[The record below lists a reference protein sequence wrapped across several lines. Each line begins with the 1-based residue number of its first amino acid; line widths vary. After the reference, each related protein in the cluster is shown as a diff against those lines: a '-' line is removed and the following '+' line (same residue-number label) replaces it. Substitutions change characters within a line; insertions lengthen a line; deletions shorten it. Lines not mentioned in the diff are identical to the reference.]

1 MWLSSIS
8 VAAFLV
14 ARRGDCDRVELSS
27 RALGLEYIIR
37 GVLVAVSD
45 SGLLASR
52 LAISVRAP
60 NGLDRPGIDRLGP
73 ASDESAVDPSVRV
86 VRRGKAL
93 EDGTEAKVAGGRD
106 NGVGRGAIEVGR
118 RR

>member
-1 MWLSSIS
+1 M
-8 VAAFLV
+8 
-14 ARRGDCDRVELSS
+14 R
-27 RALGLEYIIR
+27 R

-45 SGLLASR
+45 RGLLASR

-93 EDGTEAKVAGGRD
+93 KDGAESRVAGGRD
-106 NGVGRGAIEVGR
+106 DGFGRRAVEVGR
-118 RR
+118 RRYRARLRDRFQIVLLRSRKLRILTRQL